1 MFYGFQ
7 KRRRSFFLPVAAFA
21 ALAVSGCGLDL
32 DSDPLAFMTSPPGK
46 KTYIREDNAA
56 APPDLLMNAPP
67 LEMKEGGSTGV
78 FGLNLETYFAGNM
91 GDDPSA
97 RMDRMERALIAMHR
111 DLKIMLP
118 DLQHYADREQ
128 KRIDVAALLEAPGR
142 PPSQPFDTMGQNG
155 GAEVMA
161 TPDVPANAKPVAL
174 VPVSAPA
181 NPVMPDD
188 LDEQP
193 EEEPVKINA
202 PVLPGDPVTPGPGSA
217 QAAGERTVISGIRVG
232 EHPDR
237 VRIVFDITKKGTPY
251 TSDLD
256 NGEHILV
263 VELPDAQWDTPVTS
277 ESFGAI
283 PVLKSYKVER
293 FNSGQGR
300 IFVLQ
305 LKSSSKILA
314 QSRLPALSGGG
325 ERIVIDLA
333 K

>member
-1 MFYGFQ
+1 LFYAFQ
-7 KRRRSFFLPVAAFA
+7 KRGRSFFLPVAAVA
-21 ALAVSGCGLDL
+21 ALTLSGCGLDL

-46 KTYIREDNAA
+46 KTHMREDSAA

-67 LEMKEGGSTGV
+67 LEMKEGGSMGV
-78 FGLNLETYFAGNM
+78 FGLNLETYFAGDM
-91 GDDPSA
+91 GNDSAA

-111 DLKIMLP
+111 DLKILLP
-118 DLQHYADREQ
+118 DLRHYADRAQ
-128 KRIDVAALLEAPGR
+128 KRIDVAALMDAPQYPVSQSFEATGR
-142 PPSQPFDTMGQNG
+142 G
-155 GAEVMA
+155 GADEA
-161 TPDVPANAKPVAL
+161 DTPDIPASAKPVAL
-174 VPVSAPA
+174 VTPPVPVDS
-181 NPVMPDD
+181 VMPDD
-188 LDEQP
+188 MDKP
-193 EEEPVKINA
+193 AEEEPAQISAAV
-202 PVLPGDPVTPGPGSA
+202 PPGTPVTPGPGSV

-251 TSDLD
+251 KADLD

-263 VELPDAQWDTPVTS
+263 VELPDAQWDTPATS

-305 LKSSSKILA
+305 LKGSSRILG

-325 ERIVIDLA
+325 ERIMIDLA

>member
-1 MFYGFQ
+1 M
-7 KRRRSFFLPVAAFA
+7 AALA

-32 DSDPLAFMTSPPGK
+32 DADPLAFMTSPPGK
-46 KTYIREDNAA
+46 KAHMRENGVA

-67 LEMKEGGSTGV
+67 LEMKKGGSMGV

-111 DLKIMLP
+111 DLKILLP

-128 KRIDVAALLEAPGR
+128 KRIDVAALLEAPQN
-142 PPSQPFDTMGQNG
+142 PPAQPFDTARQNG
-155 GAEVMA
+155 GDTEANA
-161 TPDVPANAKPVAL
+161 APDIPASAKPVAL
-174 VPVSAPA
+174 IPAPA
-181 NPVMPDD
+181 PVNSAMPDD

-193 EEEPVKINA
+193 EEKPAKTNA
-202 PVLPGDPVTPGPGSA
+202 PVLPGNPVAPGPGTI

-237 VRIVFDITKKGTPY
+237 ARIVFDITKKGTPY
-251 TSDLD
+251 TVDLD
-256 NGEHILV
+256 NEEHILV

-277 ESFGAI
+277 ESFGTI

-305 LKSSSKILA
+305 LKNASKILA
-314 QSRLPALSGGG
+314 QDRLPALSGSG
-325 ERIVIDLA
+325 ERIIIDLA